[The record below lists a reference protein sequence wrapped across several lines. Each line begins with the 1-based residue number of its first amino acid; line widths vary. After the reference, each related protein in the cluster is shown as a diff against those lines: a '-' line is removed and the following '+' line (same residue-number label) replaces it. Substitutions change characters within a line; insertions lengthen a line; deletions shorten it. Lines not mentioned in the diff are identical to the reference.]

1 MYVDFSFVEFIFP
14 CLITLQ
20 QEIEVLLNNGKL
32 IAKNYKGYRD
42 KLRVWLVKLNKIK
55 RL

>member
-32 IAKNYKGYRD
+32 IAKNYKGVPRQV
-42 KLRVWLVKLNKIK
+42 KSLVGKVK
-55 RL
+55 